1 MRTQTQALHDAR
13 SESLDEGLGAPD
25 QLKSSFLS
33 GIRLQVQRYRTL
45 AAHQHVVPALAL
57 QAEVAGRGPVDH
69 QHVGAHVREQ
79 HAGERTRADRFE
91 FQNPDAGEG
100 THFRG

>member
-13 SESLDEGLGAPD
+13 PESFDQSVGARD
-25 QLKSSFLS
+25 QLKRSFLS

-69 QHVGAHVREQ
+69 QHVGAHVSEQ